1 VLIALL
7 LLAALANVPAAL
19 AQLPPGAEPVSGATP
34 SPLQPGASAPAAP
47 AATTPPASK
56 NLAPELVGVWEQR
69 SKAMGYDMVMTQ
81 DIAPWGHYTISVT
94 LPGQPPQKAAE
105 GGVIEAQNGHFKTTG
120 DESRIVQTG
129 DYTLDAGS
137 DTLDLGGHPPQTVW
151 KHASKQSTQQPPG
164 DGTTPVGV
172 TLTAPADQTALG
184 WIAAARPIA
193 KAWHHDAELVDFTGK
208 TVAPSGK
215 VDVAG
220 EGKDGLQIDFLSPS
234 TRTVMTLIPFDG
246 QPTSIGCRGVV
257 DNEAYTL
264 GVPENVADL
273 TDAVACARKDG
284 YTPAV
289 SSAVLSV
296 WTDRDHRPTRCA
308 WVLYNITDTFEKPYC
323 YDAVHKQRIPYM
335 ELFGEEEEYQRGI
348 NQKIAEMA
356 DRMLHSADSSG
367 MSRWQKHGDL
377 VNIPC
382 GNEKLLCVRV
392 AVTVNGTTCNMLL
405 PSKALTADQLSASA
419 GMQQI
424 EITPTPGVAFV
435 EAGSWMP
442 DAEAVARELTRLYDQ

>member
-1 VLIALL
+1 
-7 LLAALANVPAAL
+7 
-19 AQLPPGAEPVSGATP
+19 
-34 SPLQPGASAPAAP
+34 
-47 AATTPPASK
+47 
-56 NLAPELVGVWEQR
+56 
-69 SKAMGYDMVMTQ
+69 M
-81 DIAPWGHYTISVT
+81 
-94 LPGQPPQKAAE
+94 
-105 GGVIEAQNGHFKTTG
+105 
-120 DESRIVQTG
+120 
-129 DYTLDAGS
+129 
-137 DTLDLGGHPPQTVW
+137 
-151 KHASKQSTQQPPG
+151 
-164 DGTTPVGV
+164 
-172 TLTAPADQTALG
+172 
-184 WIAAARPIA
+184 
-193 KAWHHDAELVDFTGK
+193 DFTGK

-273 TDAVACARKDG
+273 T
-284 YTPAV
+284 
-289 SSAVLSV
+289 VLSV

-405 PSKALTADQLSASA
+405 RRPECSRSRSPRRRVWRLSRR
-419 GMQQI
+419 
-424 EITPTPGVAFV
+424 
-435 EAGSWMP
+435 EAGCLMRRRWP
-442 DAEAVARELTRLYDQ
+442 EN